1 MVTNALLPSLFYGQ
15 PYRADDEVLPGPG
28 SVEFCPHN
36 TMHVWTVPATCATP
50 TSRTWHLLRLRPR
63 PHLLRPPHQ
72 HRPPVGGLVPH
83 HAHHPREPN
92 PGEPHTDPDWL
103 DSSFLLYEE
112 EDRLVRVTVRDTL
125 YMCAGSDMYDANK
138 LVKFSDFNC

>member
-1 MVTNALLPSLFYGQ
+1 
-15 PYRADDEVLPGPG
+15 
-28 SVEFCPHN
+28 
-36 TMHVWTVPATCATP
+36 
-50 TSRTWHLLRLRPR
+50 
-63 PHLLRPPHQ
+63 
-72 HRPPVGGLVPH
+72 VPH